1 MTNEQIKERIRKV
14 LALAQQGDGGEM
26 EVAKIQLTAMLE
38 KYGLRL
44 EDITSEERREC
55 EFKYRNKD
63 EMHVLI
69 GVLYNSFGSDSNITK
84 EARISKYYKVI
95 RVNLTEIERIDI
107 ANAYDYYR
115 KTYAREKR
123 AMLKAL
129 FPAFVNKH
137 ALFDIAERD
146 DEQPARPLS
155 PDELLRILAIMRGM
169 ESPSYRKQ
177 LTSADQP

>member
-1 MTNEQIKERIRKV
+1 MTNDQIKEKIRKV
-14 LALAQQGDGGEM
+14 LALAQQGIGGEM
-26 EVAKIQLTAMLE
+26 EAAKIQLAAMLE

-63 EMHVLI
+63 EMRVLI
-69 GVLYNSFGSDSNITK
+69 GVLYNTFGSDSGIVK
-84 EARISKYYKVI
+84 EARISRYYKVVK
-95 RVNLTEIERIDI
+95 VNLTEIERIDI

-115 KTYAREKR
+115 KAYAREKR
-123 AMLKAL
+123 AMLKAI

-137 ALFDIAERD
+137 ALFDIAEC
-146 DEQPARPLS
+146 EEERPSRKLS
-155 PDELLRILAIMRGM
+155 PDELLRILTIMRSM

-177 LTSADQP
+177 LTE